1 MIILLVLL
9 LQHFSHAHA
18 EKVAKNEFETNSV
31 ETTSDLQF
39 VSTVTSESGLESCYF
54 YDEASTGIPA
64 ETSSESA
71 KWELRKHDD
80 EVFIYQR
87 WVEAEPG
94 RKAREL
100 YAEIQVKSTPEQ
112 LAQIIRNEK
121 YGSEWLSMADEY
133 KILNEK
139 SDVEWYAYSKFDFLP
154 ALRFD
159 LVTRNEMMVNSA
171 DHSVVIG
178 ISGQPDYLPENERY
192 RRLSHF
198 EGKWEFV
205 STDGTHA
212 RIRYYMFSKTK
223 PFVPRWITD
232 PFVFNEME
240 NCVSNVKKIAERL

>member
-9 LQHFSHAHA
+9 LRHFSHAHA

-39 VSTVTSESGLESCYF
+39 VSTENSEAGLESFYY
-54 YDEASTGIPA
+54 YDEAATGTAA

-71 KWELRKHDD
+71 NWELRKHDD
-80 EVFIYQR
+80 DVYIYQR

-112 LAQIIRNEK
+112 LAQIICNEK
-121 YGSEWLSMADEY
+121 YGCEWLSMADEY
-133 KILNEK
+133 KVLKKN
-139 SDVEWYAYSKFDFLP
+139 SDLEWYAYSKFDFLP

-159 LVTRNEMMVNSA
+159 LITRNEMITNPT
-171 DHSVVIG
+171 DHSIVIG
-178 ISGQPDYLPENERY
+178 ISGEPNYLPEDEKY

-223 PFVPRWITD
+223 PFLPRWITD